1 MRLAKQGWMIGL
13 IVILALAWALP
24 FGATVAQGPIVLD
37 GVAGAGEWDPTW
49 QVATDPL
56 DVSLTDTG
64 LHPHESPT
72 FARTGYDAIGMWA
85 HYQASDDRW
94 YFRLDVDG
102 RAGDSDSVTGTAS
115 NLGVGTHGT
124 DDGPLVVSPF
134 FDGDGLSDS
143 ESYKLGFQCAQGASG
158 LTANLGPGGSILPGV
173 ISSTTGLTG
182 QGVYSTTVPGVIE
195 FAFDRATLFPA
206 GSVCPQLWLSA
217 QLGDNNDRVSDDQ
230 ITATMVSALDLSST
244 CPDAPLVSGE
254 EATFP
259 LAYYVPTDAVLG
271 VTGVVLSVPV
281 PAGATF
287 VSASDGGTESGG
299 VITWHLGDLGP
310 GDGGQVS
317 FTLRLG
323 TGQTA
328 IAIVSDLTS
337 AEGLRDQSVSECP
350 VQEPTATPTP
360 TPTATPS
367 ATPGP
372 GEAPP
377 VVPEPSTWLLTLTG
391 LGGLAGYA
399 ALQWRARRR

>member
-1 MRLAKQGWMIGL
+1 MSLIRFAKRWWMIGL
-13 IVILALAWALP
+13 IAALALAWALP

-56 DVSLTDTG
+56 DVLLTDTG

-72 FARTGYDAIGMWA
+72 FARTGYDAIAMWA
-85 HYQASDDRW
+85 HYQNSDNRW

-102 RAGDSDSVTGTAS
+102 RAGDSDSATGTAS

-124 DDGPLVVSPF
+124 DNGPLVVSPF
-134 FDGDGLSDS
+134 FDGNGLSDS

-158 LTANLGPGGSILPGV
+158 ATANLGPGGSILPGV
-173 ISSTTGLTG
+173 VSSTTGLTG

-217 QLGDNNDRVSDDQ
+217 QVGDNNDRVSDDQ
-230 ITATMVSALDLSST
+230 IAATLVAALDLSST

-259 LAYYVPTDAVLG
+259 LAYYIPPDAVLG
-271 VTGVVLSVPV
+271 VTGAVLSVPV

-287 VSASDGGTESGG
+287 VSASGGGTESGG
-299 VITWHLGDLGP
+299 VITWQLGDLGP

-317 FTLRLG
+317 FTLRPG

-328 IAIVSDLTS
+328 ITIVSELTS
-337 AEGLRDQSVSECP
+337 AEGLRDQSLSECP
-350 VQEPTATPTP
+350 LLV
-360 TPTATPS
+360 S
-367 ATPGP
+367 NSL
-372 GEAPP
+372 P